1 MNVFKAVKQNVTPMD
16 AAKFYGLKVNR
27 QGMCVCPFHNDKNP
41 SMKIDARIG
50 GGFYCFGCQESGD
63 VIDLIAKLHGVSKY
77 EAAKNLAQVFNI
89 PYVKKYGESAT
100 TPSAEETAR
109 ITKRQEERSFAER
122 KRDLCKFILTV
133 MSEMREEK
141 FLAEERALNVLGD
154 DDIYNWVINKLDRIE
169 DNYEFILNH
178 TDAELKETIDEIEKG
193 VMEYAREFIEIRNR
207 NKKAS

>member
-1 MNVFKAVKQNVTPMD
+1 
-16 AAKFYGLKVNR
+16 
-27 QGMCVCPFHNDKNP
+27 
-41 SMKIDARIG
+41 
-50 GGFYCFGCQESGD
+50 
-63 VIDLIAKLHGVSKY
+63 
-77 EAAKNLAQVFNI
+77 
-89 PYVKKYGESAT
+89 
-100 TPSAEETAR
+100 
-109 ITKRQEERSFAER
+109 
-122 KRDLCKFILTV
+122 